1 MVYATCLT
9 AINIPRKTGLGDIHE
24 YHKLYSCLKM
34 SILFTHGA
42 GLATLIHDNPL
53 EQKVL
58 SEAGSSLCVYQA
70 RFQPVSYGLG
80 WDPSPHM
87 LLSVFQKL
95 VKLHYRFIV

>member
-1 MVYATCLT
+1 
-9 AINIPRKTGLGDIHE
+9 
-24 YHKLYSCLKM
+24 M
-34 SILFTHGA
+34 SSLFTHSA
-42 GLATLIHDNPL
+42 GLASLIHDNPL

-80 WDPSPHM
+80 WAPSPHM